1 MFRKCFTCDRKFKWC
16 RTGIYRDSSQLSRK
30 IYKLNKVIFEEFGES
45 GICE

>member
-1 MFRKCFTCDRKFKWC
+1 VTENLNGAVQAY
-16 RTGIYRDSSQLSRK
+16 TGSQLSRK